1 MINIAILGFGVVGG
15 GITEVI
21 EQNKKALKAYVG
33 DDIYVKKILDLRTFP
48 DSPFADRI
56 INDFSVVEKDEEISI
71 VIEVIGGAKI
81 AYDFTKRA
89 LLAGKSVVTSNKEL
103 VATHGAELLELAREK
118 YNEKR
123 E

>member
-1 MINIAILGFGVVGG
+1 MKVAILGFGTVGSG
-15 GITEVI
+15 TAEMLTK
-21 EQNKKALKAYVG
+21 NRALLKAHAGEEVEIKYIV
-33 DDIYVKKILDLRTFP
+33 DIRSFP

-56 INDFSVVEKDEEISI
+56 INDFSVVEKDDEISL

-103 VATHGAELLELAREK
+103 VATHGVELLTIAKEK
-118 YNEKR
+118 VIKIFI
-123 E
+123 